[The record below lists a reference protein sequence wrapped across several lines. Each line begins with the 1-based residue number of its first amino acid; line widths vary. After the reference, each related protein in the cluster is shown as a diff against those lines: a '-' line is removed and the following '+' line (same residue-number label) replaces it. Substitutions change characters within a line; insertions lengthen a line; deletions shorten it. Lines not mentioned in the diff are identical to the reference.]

1 MLVLIKT
8 SYIEKGIIYIYI
20 LFQHLVFKHL
30 GRISEKLI
38 RIVLKMYEE
47 PLLVESPPQENTT
60 LLMTEKGDLNPVLL
74 FPSF

>member
-1 MLVLIKT
+1 
-8 SYIEKGIIYIYI
+8 
-20 LFQHLVFKHL
+20 
-30 GRISEKLI
+30 
-38 RIVLKMYEE
+38 MYEE